1 MSSPSANV
9 TSGSPAPLRHP
20 LRHSPL
26 YPSDEFEIEAQYN
39 YDVIQ
44 TQLCDKL
51 ATPTSPAFVPSSSF
65 VLEGKHVRL
74 TPFDM
79 QKHGASL
86 FHHLGPDEDGVAW
99 GTNSS
104 SSGRS
109 MNWLVQTKGPY
120 RTREQFD
127 ASFKPLVNVPIDDQ
141 NSPLHIFFR
150 HQFYAFEV
158 VKSKKRQYNDGGD
171 DDEYPI
177 VGTGALFRCDP
188 KNRVIEIGHLA
199 FCPAHLQGTTA
210 STESFFLLFRHC
222 FRDLGYRRVEWKT
235 NSQNTK
241 SRQAALR
248 LGFNFEGVF
257 RQLLMYDRENQQDHQ
272 LGDDTRNRD
281 TAWYGMYDKDWFAFL
296 ENGYL
301 NYLRQFD
308 NTDDGADDDNQG
320 VEGKK
325 KLMECLIEEQKKI
338 CEQQKK

>member
-1 MSSPSANV
+1 MSSTSTSPPPSA
-9 TSGSPAPLRHP
+9 RHHHP

-39 YDVIQ
+39 YDVIR
-44 TQLCDKL
+44 TQFCAKL
-51 ATPTSPAFVPSSSF
+51 PTPASPAFLPSSSLI
-65 VLEGKHVRL
+65 LEGKHVRL
-74 TPFDM
+74 TPLNM
-79 QKHGASL
+79 EKHGASL
-86 FHHLGPDEDGVAW
+86 FHHLGPAEDGVAW
-99 GTNSS
+99 GGSNCA
-104 SSGRS
+104 SGRS

-127 ASFKPLVNVPIDDQ
+127 GSFKPLVNVPIDDPD
-141 NSPLHIFFR
+141 SALHVFFR
-150 HQFYAFEV
+150 HQFYAWEV
-158 VKSKKRQYNDGGD
+158 VKSKKLQSSDAD
-171 DDEYPI
+171 DDVDKHRHSI

-210 STESFFLLFRHC
+210 STESFFLLFRYC

-257 RQLLMYDRENQQDHQ
+257 RQLLMYERENQQDHQ
-272 LGDDTRNRD
+272 LGDETRNRD
-281 TAWYGMYDKDWFAFL
+281 TAWYGMYDKDWFGFL

-301 NYLRQFD
+301 NYLKQFD
-308 NTDDGADDDNQG
+308 NDDEG
-320 VEGKK
+320 VEGNK
-325 KLMECLIEEQKKI
+325 KLMECLIDEQKKS
-338 CEQQKK
+338 CEQTK